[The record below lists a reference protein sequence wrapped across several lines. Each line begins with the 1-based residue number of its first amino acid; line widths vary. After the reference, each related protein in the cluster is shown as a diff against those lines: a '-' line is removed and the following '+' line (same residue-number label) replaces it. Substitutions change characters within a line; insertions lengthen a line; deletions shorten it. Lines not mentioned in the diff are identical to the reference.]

1 MKTMELDSGEIMS
14 SWKNGLLF
22 YVYLLAGLALGMNLF
37 LPAHFRFGQGL
48 IGLYVLLMLPLVGMG
63 LKELLFGHPKNAG
76 ERFYN
81 WMLGGGFVL
90 ILAMACGLLLFSA

>member
-1 MKTMELDSGEIMS
+1 MS

-22 YVYLLAGLALGMNLF
+22 YVYLLAGMALGMNLF

-48 IGLYVLLMLPLVGMG
+48 IGLLLLPLVGLG
-63 LKELLFGHPKNAG
+63 LKELLFCHPKNTG

-81 WMLGGGFVL
+81 WILGGGFVL
-90 ILAMACGLLLFSA
+90 ILAMACSLLFF